1 MRLGVSEALHEAVAD
16 HHAGRKPKPSLFHFS
31 LLHSSGCLSIA
42 PANFD
47 DLLGANFFDDFADQT
62 PGDIVPH
69 DDFSNPDRK
78 HKS

>member
-31 LLHSSGCLSIA
+31 LLHSSRCLSIA
-42 PANFD
+42 PADFG
-47 DLLGANFFDDFADQT
+47 DLLGANFFNDFADQT
-62 PGDIVPH
+62 HGNILTH
-69 DDFSNPDRK
+69 NDFPNPDRK